1 MGQGKPVLFYDPG
14 AAQLFFDERMKNCF
28 IFPDPCRQLLFDD
41 LPNAIFALHSQYDP
55 VSTVVAHVHSEQS
68 FLQSVGLAEVKFSQ
82 SAVGLYQFGELDIPD
97 ELYLH
102 KVPFE

>member
-1 MGQGKPVLFYDPG
+1 
-14 AAQLFFDERMKNCF
+14 MKNRL
-28 IFPDPCRQLLFDD
+28 IFPDPCRQLLLDD
-41 LPNAIFALHSQYDP
+41 LPYAIFALHSQYDP

-68 FLQSVGLAEVKFSQ
+68 FLQSIGLTEVKFSQ
-82 SAVGLYQFGELDIPD
+82 SAIGLYQFCELDVPD

>member
-14 AAQLFFDERMKNCF
+14 TAQFFFDQRVKNRF
-28 IFPDPCRQLLFDD
+28 IFPDPGGQLLFDD
-41 LPNAIFALHSQYDP
+41 LPYAIFALHSQYDP

-68 FLQSVGLAEVKFSQ
+68 FLQSIGLAEVKFSQ